1 MAFNSLAIAARYG
14 SNQGAGLHLPATVS
28 RNTPAA
34 ETGRSMAA
42 FFRPGMNGEDFLSE
56 MPGAAALGG

>member
-1 MAFNSLAIAARYG
+1 MAFTSLAVPARYG

-34 ETGRSMAA
+34 ETWVSMGQNVGAGINGDD
-42 FFRPGMNGEDFLSE
+42 FF
-56 MPGAAALGG
+56 

>member
-1 MAFNSLAIAARYG
+1 MAVTSLAIAARYG

-34 ETGRSMAA
+34 ETRQSMSG
-42 FFRPGMNGEDFLSE
+42 FFRPGINGDGFLPKVQ
-56 MPGAAALGG
+56 MAAAFG